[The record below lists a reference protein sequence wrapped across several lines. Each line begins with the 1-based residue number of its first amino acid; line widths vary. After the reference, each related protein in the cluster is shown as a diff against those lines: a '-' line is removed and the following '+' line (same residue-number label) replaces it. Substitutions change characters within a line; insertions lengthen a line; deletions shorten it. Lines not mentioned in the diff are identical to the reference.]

1 MAWNIS
7 RQVPRRSNV
16 YFPRDAPI
24 KIHQNRVTHCPK
36 EFPARYF
43 WYGGKRKGTG
53 NQNGWNPNRR
63 NWYPYGLVS
72 IRAAGGLSSE
82 EGELEPPG
90 KDLASDT
97 KANEAI
103 DEVQQAKPVENN
115 ELVEP
120 KSVEKSE
127 EESLVTS
134 SSRNRGAHYALRQ
147 SIKPPPRRYS

>member
-1 MAWNIS
+1 MVVSVKAQEN
-7 RQVPRRSNV
+7 
-16 YFPRDAPI
+16 
-24 KIHQNRVTHCPK
+24 H
-36 EFPARYF
+36 
-43 WYGGKRKGTG
+43 
-53 NQNGWNPNRR
+53 QNGWNPNRR

-103 DEVQQAKPVENN
+103 DEVQEAKPVEND

-127 EESLVTS
+127 KESLVTS
-134 SSRNRGAHYALRQ
+134 SSRNTGAHYALRQ